1 MHNVMTFSR
10 QRWLFL
16 IIILPVTVIIGCEDS
31 EKTPEETV
39 VPQDTT
45 TKQDTFPS
53 LGHDGPYYPDSV
65 YYGREKYVEYH
76 AGDLPIILSA
86 PHGGRIT
93 PDEIPDRSYGTTVTD
108 DNTYEL
114 TKTVMDTM
122 VARFGGRPHVILCRL
137 KRTKLDAN
145 RDSVE
150 AAQDDK
156 YALRAWQEYHHYIG
170 VAKKKIETDYG
181 SGLFLDMH
189 GHGRNPDGFYDLR
202 NWLGYLLS
210 GSELDLSDE
219 VLNTNSIKNKT
230 SIRALVDSS
239 SYSFIE
245 VLRGANSF
253 GAILDSLGFKS
264 VPSVNDPGPNG
275 MRYFSG
281 GYNTG
286 RHGSKNGGMISAIQ
300 VEAPKPGIREN
311 QTTWSKFSSAFV
323 STIYIYYT
331 RHLNRDLSN

>member
-1 MHNVMTFSR
+1 MIYLKMIPFKSIITIGVL
-10 QRWLFL
+10 WLSVL
-16 IIILPVTVIIGCEDS
+16 IGCDEPKDEP
-31 EKTPEETV
+31 EKIDPPVDTV
-39 VPQDTT
+39 
-45 TKQDTFPS
+45 KQDTFPS
-53 LGHDGPYYPDSV
+53 LGYDGPYYPDSV
-65 YYGREKYVEYH
+65 YYGREEYVEYH

-86 PHGGRIT
+86 PHGGRLT
-93 PDEIPDRSYGTTVTD
+93 PDEIPDRTYGTTVTD

-145 RDSVE
+145 RDSLE

-170 VAKKKIETDYG
+170 IAKKKIETDYG
-181 SGLFLDMH
+181 SGLFFDMH
-189 GHGRNPDGFYDLR
+189 GHGKNPDGFYDLR

-210 GSELDLSDE
+210 GSELDLSDA
-219 VLNTNSIKNKT
+219 VLNTNSFKNES

-239 SYSFIE
+239 SSSFIE

-253 GAILDSLGFKS
+253 GAILDSIGFKS

-281 GYNTG
+281 GYNTV

-331 RHLNRDLSN
+331 RHLKRDLSN

>member
-1 MHNVMTFSR
+1 MIYLKMIPFKSIITIGIL
-10 QRWLFL
+10 WLSVL
-16 IIILPVTVIIGCEDS
+16 IGCDEPKDEP
-31 EKTPEETV
+31 EKIDPPPVDTV
-39 VPQDTT
+39 
-45 TKQDTFPS
+45 KQDTFPS
-53 LGHDGPYYPDSV
+53 LGYDGPYYPDSV
-65 YYGREKYVEYH
+65 YYGREEYVEYH

-86 PHGGRIT
+86 PHGGRLT
-93 PDEIPDRSYGTTVTD
+93 PDEIPDRTYGTTVTD

-170 VAKKKIETDYG
+170 IAKKKIETDYG
-181 SGLFLDMH
+181 SGLLFDMH
-189 GHGRNPDGFYDLR
+189 GHGKNPDGFYDLR

-210 GSELDLSDE
+210 GSELDLSDA
-219 VLNTNSIKNKT
+219 VLNANSFKNES

-239 SYSFIE
+239 SSSFIE
-245 VLRGANSF
+245 VLRGENSF
-253 GAILDSLGFKS
+253 GAILDSIGFKS
-264 VPSVNDPGPNG
+264 VPSVNDPGPKG
-275 MRYFSG
+275 KRYFSG
-281 GYNTG
+281 GYNTV

-323 STIYIYYT
+323 STIFIYYT
-331 RHLNRDLSN
+331 RHLKRNLIN

>member
-1 MHNVMTFSR
+1 MIYLKMIPFKSIITLGVL
-10 QRWLFL
+10 WLSVL
-16 IIILPVTVIIGCEDS
+16 IGCDEPKDEP
-31 EKTPEETV
+31 EKIDPPPVDTV
-39 VPQDTT
+39 
-45 TKQDTFPS
+45 KQDTFPS
-53 LGHDGPYYPDSV
+53 LGYDGPYYPDSV
-65 YYGREKYVEYH
+65 YYGREEYVEYH

-86 PHGGRIT
+86 PHGGRLT
-93 PDEIPDRSYGTTVTD
+93 PDEIPDRTYGTTVTD

-122 VARFGGRPHVILCRL
+122 VARFGGRTHVILCRL

-170 VAKKKIETDYG
+170 VAKLKIETDYG
-181 SGLFLDMH
+181 SGLFFDMH
-189 GHGRNPDGFYDLR
+189 GHGKNPDGFYDLR

-210 GSELDLSDE
+210 GSELDLSDA
-219 VLNTNSIKNKT
+219 VLNANSFKNES

-239 SYSFIE
+239 SSSFIE

-253 GAILDSLGFKS
+253 GAILDSIGFKS
-264 VPSVNDPGPNG
+264 VPRVNDPGPNG

-281 GYNTG
+281 GYNTV

-311 QTTWSKFSSAFV
+311 QTTWSNFSSAFV
-323 STIYIYYT
+323 STIFIYYT
-331 RHLNRDLSN
+331 RHLKRDLSN

>member
-1 MHNVMTFSR
+1 MIYLKMIPFKSIITIGVL
-10 QRWLFL
+10 WLSVL
-16 IIILPVTVIIGCEDS
+16 IGCDEPKD
-31 EKTPEETV
+31 EPKKIDPPPVDTV
-39 VPQDTT
+39 
-45 TKQDTFPS
+45 KQDTFPS
-53 LGHDGPYYPDSV
+53 LGYDGPYYPDSV
-65 YYGREKYVEYH
+65 YYGREEYVEYH

-86 PHGGRIT
+86 PHGGRLT
-93 PDEIPDRSYGTTVTD
+93 PDEIPDRTYGTTVTD

-170 VAKKKIETDYG
+170 IAKKKIETDYG
-181 SGLFLDMH
+181 SGLFFDMH
-189 GHGRNPDGFYDLR
+189 GHGKNPDGFYDLR

-210 GSELDLSDE
+210 GSELDLSDA
-219 VLNTNSIKNKT
+219 VLNANSYKNES

-239 SYSFIE
+239 SSSFIE

-253 GAILDSLGFKS
+253 GAILDSIGFKS

-281 GYNTG
+281 GYNTV

-331 RHLNRDLSN
+331 RHLKRDLRN

>member
-1 MHNVMTFSR
+1 MTFSR

-16 IIILPVTVIIGCEDS
+16 IIIFPVTVIIGCEDS
-31 EKTPEETV
+31 EKTPDETV

-53 LGHDGPYYPDSV
+53 LGYDGPYYPDSV
-65 YYGREKYVEYH
+65 YYGREKYVEYY

-86 PHGGRIT
+86 PHGGRLT
-93 PDEIPDRSYGTTVTD
+93 PDEIPDRTYGTTVTD

-170 VAKKKIETDYG
+170 IAKKKIETDYG
-181 SGLFLDMH
+181 SGLFFDMH

-210 GSELDLSDE
+210 GIELDLSDA
-219 VLNTNSIKNKT
+219 VLNTNNFKNET

-239 SYSFIE
+239 SSSFIE

-264 VPSVNDPGPNG
+264 VPSVNDPGPGG

-281 GYNTG
+281 GYNTV

-311 QTTWSKFSSAFV
+311 QTTWSKYSSAFV

-331 RHLNRDLSN
+331 RHLKRNLSN

>member
-1 MHNVMTFSR
+1 MNKILNH
-10 QRWLFL
+10 
-16 IIILPVTVIIGCEDS
+16 IIINTLIYLLFFLFIGCEESKESKEIDDI
-31 EKTPEETV
+31 TPV
-39 VPQDTT
+39 DTT
-45 TKQDTFPS
+45 KEEVFPA
-53 LGHDGPYYPDSV
+53 LGHDGPYQSGNV
-65 YYGREKYVEYH
+65 YYGRESYIEYH
-76 AGDLPIILSA
+76 AGNLPIILSA
-86 PHGGRIT
+86 PHGGRST
-93 PDEIPDRSYGTTVTD
+93 PDEIPDRTYGTTVTD

-122 VARFGGRPHVILCRL
+122 IARFGGRPHVILCQL

-156 YALRAWQEYHHYIG
+156 YALRAWQEYHHYIDI
-170 VAKKKIETDYG
+170 AKKKIETDYG
-181 SGLFLDMH
+181 SGLFFDMH
-189 GHGRNPDGFYDLR
+189 GHGKNPDGFYDLR

-210 GSELDLSDE
+210 GSELDLSDA
-219 VLNTNSIKNKT
+219 VLNTNSFKNES
-230 SIRALVDSS
+230 SIRSLVDSS
-239 SYSFIE
+239 SFSFIE

-253 GAILDSLGFKS
+253 GAILDSIGFKS

-281 GYNTG
+281 GYNTV

-323 STIYIYYT
+323 STIKIYYT
-331 RHLNRDLSN
+331 KHLKRNLID